1 MVNEP
6 ILDPG
11 AHRPDQCCVTEIAEL
26 RSAAEGG
33 DLRAQFALARAL
45 DGEGRHDE
53 ALDWLG
59 RAGDAGDAESALLL
73 GVRLFTGRAASKSL
87 TDGVARIVRAAE
99 CGSAEACGYLAAFAA
114 EGMSL
119 PQDWNAALDWLAAG
133 AERGDTRCRAQL
145 RLLAPIADGDTTP
158 HAWAEARAG
167 IDLELWLRTPP
178 VKELSRAPRIVIVES
193 FLTPEVCA
201 WMIETARDKLTDAPI
216 YDDVSG
222 GALKSERRSNTQCV
236 FHPIEGDV
244 IHALVRARMGKVAGA
259 SPLVMEPLSVLHYEV
274 GQEFRRH
281 VDFINPDHPGFAQDL
296 AEKGQRSATFLTYLS
311 EDFDGAETEFP
322 VLALR
327 WKGRTGDAI
336 LFHNVEPT
344 GAPDRRTLHAGRS
357 PTRGEKWLL
366 SQFIR
371 DKVQTY

>member
-1 MVNEP
+1 MS
-6 ILDPG
+6 G
-11 AHRPDQCCVTEIAEL
+11 IAEL
-26 RSAAEGG
+26 RSTAEGG
-33 DLRAQFALARAL
+33 DPRAQFALARAL
-45 DGEGRHDE
+45 DGEGRHPE

-59 RAGDAGDAESALLL
+59 RACDAGDAEAALLL
-73 GVRLFTGRAASKSL
+73 GVRLFTGQAAPKSL
-87 TDGVARIVRAAE
+87 KDGVTKIARAAE
-99 CGSAEACGYLAAFAA
+99 CGSAEACAYLAAFAA
-114 EGMSL
+114 EGMAL
-119 PQDWNAALDWLAAG
+119 PQDWTAALDWLATG
-133 AERGDTRCRAQL
+133 AERGDGRCRAQL
-145 RLLAPIADGDTTP
+145 RLLAPDAKLDDDETP
-158 HAWAEARAG
+158 HHAWANARAG
-167 IDLELWLRTPP
+167 VDLEPWLRTPAA
-178 VKELSRAPRIVIVES
+178 KELSRAPRIVVIER

-222 GALKSERRSNTQCV
+222 GALKSERRSNTNCV

-244 IHALVRARMGKVAGA
+244 IHALVRARMGRVANV

-296 AEKGQRSATFLTYLS
+296 AEKGQRIATFLTYLS

-322 VLALR
+322 ILALR

-336 LFHNVEPT
+336 LFHNVEPS
-344 GAPDRRTLHAGRS
+344 GAPDRRTLHAGRT

-371 DKVQTY
+371 DKAQAY